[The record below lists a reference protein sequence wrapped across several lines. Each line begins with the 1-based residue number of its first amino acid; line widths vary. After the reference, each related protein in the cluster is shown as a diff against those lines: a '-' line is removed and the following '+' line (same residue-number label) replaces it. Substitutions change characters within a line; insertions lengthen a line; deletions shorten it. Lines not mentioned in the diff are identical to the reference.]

1 MSEASNY
8 AIPSAPLQALAPA
21 KVNLF
26 LEVFGRRPD
35 GYHEIE
41 TFLVQIGLCDT
52 LSVEEIAGT
61 DLQLQVL
68 WEESTAAR
76 TSPPPLSAGRENLV
90 WRAAELLRQRT
101 GCRRGARLI
110 LKKQIPV
117 AAGLGGGS
125 SDAAAALRSLNRL
138 WQLAF
143 PMPELTRLASC
154 LGSDVAFFLNG
165 PAAWCRGRGEL
176 VETFPC
182 PLRCWFL
189 LVCPHRLVSTARV
202 YAEVRLPQQ
211 PQTGSALNEPL
222 RNGDVP
228 ALRQRLFNRLEEAAL
243 TAYPD
248 LRRIRQALDD
258 CGLSHA
264 RLSGSGG
271 TFYALFAC
279 RDEAQQAAEQFQRC
293 YKDADSEPVRIVIA
307 PSLTTAP

>member
-1 MSEASNY
+1 MSEVRDH
-8 AIPSAPLQALAPA
+8 AIPSSPLQELAPA

-26 LEVFGRRPD
+26 LEVFGRRAD

-41 TFLVQIGLCDT
+41 TFLVQVGLCDT

-61 DLQLQVL
+61 DLQLQVF
-68 WEESTAAR
+68 WEETTAAK
-76 TSPPPLSAGRENLV
+76 TYSPLSAGPENLV

-110 LKKQIPV
+110 LKKRIPV

-138 WQLAF
+138 WQLAL
-143 PMPELTRLASC
+143 PTPELTRLASC
-154 LGSDVAFFLNG
+154 LGSDVPFFLNG

-189 LVCPHRLVSTARV
+189 LVCPYRQVSTARV
-202 YAEVRLPQQ
+202 YAEVRPPNQ
-211 PQTGSALNEPL
+211 PHTGSVLNELL

-228 ALRQRLFNRLEEAAL
+228 ALRRRLFNRLEEAAL
-243 TAYPD
+243 TAYPE

-271 TFYALFAC
+271 TFFALFASC
-279 RDEAQQAAEQFQRC
+279 DEAQQAAEEFQRC
-293 YKDADSEPVRIVIA
+293 YKDADIEPVRVLVA
-307 PSLTTAP
+307 ASLTTPE